1 MRQYENGKRIFILL
15 IVFALTILI
24 YEIFAIF
31 TMNINPLIKLI
42 PFFIMGIFLLIPHK
56 KRK

>member
-1 MRQYENGKRIFILL
+1 MKQYENGKRTLILL
-15 IVFALTILI
+15 IVFALAILI
-24 YEIFAIF
+24 YAVFGIF

-42 PFFIMGIFLLIPHK
+42 PFFIMGIFLLIPSM